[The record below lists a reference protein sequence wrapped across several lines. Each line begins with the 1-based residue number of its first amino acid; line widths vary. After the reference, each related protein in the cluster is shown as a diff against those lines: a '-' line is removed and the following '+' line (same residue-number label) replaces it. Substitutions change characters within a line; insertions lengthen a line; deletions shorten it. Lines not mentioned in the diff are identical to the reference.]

1 MLGQHEAV
9 ADCAIFGV
17 PDDKWGEAV
26 HGAVELRAGM
36 AADPEEIIRF
46 VKDRLG
52 SVKAPKSIAVY
63 EALPRNNYGKLQKQV
78 LVENHIARTARERQA
93 P

>member
-1 MLGQHEAV
+1 M

-26 HGAVELRAGM
+26 HGAVELRAGVT
-36 AADPEEIIRF
+36 ADADEIVRF

-78 LVENHIARTARERQA
+78 LVDDHVARAARERQQA
-93 P
+93 